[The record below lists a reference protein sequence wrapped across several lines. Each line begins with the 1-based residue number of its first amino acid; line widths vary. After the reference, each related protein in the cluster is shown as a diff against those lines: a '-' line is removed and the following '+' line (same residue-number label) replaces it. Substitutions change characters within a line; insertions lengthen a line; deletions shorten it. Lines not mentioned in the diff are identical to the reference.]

1 METRAFDLFAKRNNK
16 VSVRAIPG
24 HFVTQH
30 SHLNYCIDMTRLKT
44 EASTAKSAA
53 QLFAES
59 YSDTVVDTIITLEHT
74 KMIGAFLAETL
85 TSSAG
90 INMHQE
96 IAVISPEFTADGKL
110 ILRDNLI
117 PYVKARRIVVLAA
130 TATTGMTVM
139 DAIRGIRYYGG
150 DPVGVATVFGGKFE
164 IPGVPV
170 ARIVSAEDLPKYGS
184 YSAVECPMCKRG
196 ERIDALV
203 NAYGYSK
210 I

>member
-1 METRAFDLFAKRNNK
+1 MESRAYDLFAKRNNK

-30 SHLNYCIDMTRLKT
+30 SHVNYCIDMTRLKT
-44 EASTAKSAA
+44 EANAAKSAA

-59 YSDTVVDTIITLEHT
+59 FSDVVIDTVITLEHT

-85 TSSAG
+85 ATSAG
-90 INMHQE
+90 INMNQE
-96 IAVISPEFTADGKL
+96 IAVISPEFTADDKL

-117 PYVKARRIVVLAA
+117 PYVKSRRILVLAA
-130 TATTGMTVM
+130 TATTGMTAL

-150 DPVGVATVFGGKFE
+150 DPVAVATVFGGKFE

-170 ARIVSAEDLPKYGS
+170 VRLVSVEELPAYGS
-184 YSAVECPMCKRG
+184 YSAAECPMCKRG

>member
-1 METRAFDLFAKRNNK
+1 METRAFDLFAKGNNK

-44 EASTAKSAA
+44 EASVAKGAA
-53 QLFAES
+53 QIFAES
-59 YSDTVVDTIITLEHT
+59 YSGIIVDTIITLEHT

-90 INMHQE
+90 INMRQE
-96 IAVISPEFTADGKL
+96 IAVISPEFTADGKI

-117 PYVKARRIVVLAA
+117 PYVKARRILVLAA

-139 DAIRGIRYYGG
+139 DAIRGLRYYGG

-164 IPGVPV
+164 IPGIPV
-170 ARIVSAEDLPKYGS
+170 SRIVSAEDLPKYGS
-184 YSAVECPMCKRG
+184 YSAAECPMCKRG

>member
-1 METRAFDLFAKRNNK
+1 METRAFDLFAKGNHK

-30 SHLNYCIDMTRLKT
+30 SHVNYCIDMTRLKT
-44 EASTAKSAA
+44 EAGAAREAA
-53 QLFAES
+53 QLFAAS
-59 YSDTVVDTIITLEHT
+59 YAGVVVDTVITLEHT
-74 KMIGAFLAETL
+74 KMIGAFLAEALAT
-85 TSSAG
+85 SAG
-90 INMHQE
+90 INMNQE
-96 IAVISPEFTADGKL
+96 IAVISPELTADGKI

-130 TATTGMTVM
+130 TATTGMTAM

-170 ARIVSAEDLPKYGS
+170 TRLVGVEELTKYGS
-184 YSAVECPMCKRG
+184 YSAAECPMCKRG